1 MGCASRGT
9 RHATARRRSGRK
21 PEMTLLDPAALPL
34 AASGTPSLLMILVGL
49 VVVLV
54 LLGAF
59 WWGSRRVARRRRPTG
74 GVRQPPGATREKAAQ
89 DSEAPDS
96 GGNRQR

>member
-1 MGCASRGT
+1 MS
-9 RHATARRRSGRK
+9 
-21 PEMTLLDPAALPL
+21 PVTLAALPL

-54 LLGAF
+54 LIGAF

-74 GVRQPPGATREKAAQ
+74 GVRQPPVPTHDRAVR
-89 DSEAPDS
+89 DRDAPDPR
-96 GGNRQR
+96 GKDPR

>member
-1 MGCASRGT
+1 
-9 RHATARRRSGRK
+9 
-21 PEMTLLDPAALPL
+21 MTPLDPAALPL

-59 WWGSRRVARRRRPTG
+59 WWGSKRVARRRRPTG
-74 GVRQPPGATREKAAQ
+74 EVRQAPGTTHETAVH
-89 DSEAPDS
+89 DSAAPDS
-96 GGNRQR
+96 GGKRQR